1 MLNCDASNRIS
12 TMLPF
17 SLNKI
22 NRDSFT
28 SFHGWSIKYEVR
40 VHPVPDHE
48 RLFVVPYGFGLYTMT
63 ESKMTRFTF
72 QTHHPGSCMKDRSSY
87 TCTAKTAHTE
97 ITIITVIIIECNEGD
112 TG

>member
-1 MLNCDASNRIS
+1 M
-12 TMLPF
+12 
-17 SLNKI
+17 
-22 NRDSFT
+22 
-28 SFHGWSIKYEVR
+28 
-40 VHPVPDHE
+40 PDHE

-97 ITIITVIIIECNEGD
+97 ITIITVIIIECNEGGYRLEE
-112 TG
+112 TYLRSKNVRFQ